1 MGGAPSKGVAG
12 TSGGPGAT
20 VKLKPGAPGGGG
32 VPNQVGPRASG
43 VRLGSNGTRRHSVAA
58 QFLSSRRT
66 SSHLTRPPFLLSPR
80 LRPPRA
86 PSDVARGARQSAVRK
101 AKEQWK
107 QQQSGASA
115 AQEEMLKRM
124 ASGVDN
130 DGTIASSGHLTVA
143 QVPEKRSNPYIAMQA
158 DPPSTVKKKAKGKGD
173 AESDV
178 PDESAVRDYI
188 LRKYMRFYFSP
199 MLTEEKVIDKMKKDL
214 VAEGDIYR
222 FRSAMRLLSSMK
234 DSGLGSDDIEEIA
247 RTPGL
252 IEDMEKDGR
261 LSTHK
266 CRELAQCCD
275 LIFPGAREQ
284 VSVGAAPPSRRRR
297 EDTVAS
303 RRILV
308 SS

>member
-1 MGGAPSKGVAG
+1 M
-12 TSGGPGAT
+12 
-20 VKLKPGAPGGGG
+20 
-32 VPNQVGPRASG
+32 
-43 VRLGSNGTRRHSVAA
+43 
-58 QFLSSRRT
+58 
-66 SSHLTRPPFLLSPR
+66 
-80 LRPPRA
+80 
-86 PSDVARGARQSAVRK
+86 RK

-143 QVPEKRSNPYIAMQA
+143 PVPEKRSNPYIAMQA
-158 DPPSTVKKKAKGKGD
+158 DPPSPTVKKKAKGKGD
-173 AESDV
+173 AEPDG

-188 LRKYMRFYFSP
+188 LRKYMRFYLSP

-222 FRSAMRLLSSMK
+222 FRSAMRLLGSMK
-234 DSGLGSDDIEEIA
+234 DSGLGLDDIEEIA

-284 VSVGAAPPSRRRR
+284 VSVGAALPSRRRR

-303 RRILV
+303 RRTLV
-308 SS
+308 RSQR